1 MLVEM
6 LIIIAAFGA
15 SLGLTRLMI
24 AIAGRAGL
32 EAVPNARSS
41 HKRITPTGGG
51 VGFVVA
57 GIGAAAVLLGPV
69 LPVETAIVL
78 SAGAALA
85 LVGLWDDLKDSPA
98 LLRLAVQGLVSVLV
112 VGTSLNWSPVLV
124 LPGAGLVLA
133 AIAFINIYNFM
144 DGIDGL
150 AGGEA
155 VTVLLG
161 AAVLMAFGAGGGP
174 AEFWFALALAAA
186 VAGFLVFNRPP
197 ARIFMGDVGSTFL
210 GLMLVYLALRSSVAG
225 MMSLWQWLVLTA
237 AFWGDGLATLGRRAL
252 RGEAIW
258 RAHRQHAYQHLARR
272 FGHGRVSAG
281 YALVTIAVLLPI
293 AAVIGLVPSLAPLL
307 AFGTLALGLAIAS
320 ALGAGSAEE

>member
-1 MLVEM
+1 MLIEM
-6 LIIIAAFGA
+6 LIVIAAFGA
-15 SLGLTRLMI
+15 SLGLTRMMI

-41 HKRITPTGGG
+41 HRTVTPTGGG

-57 GIGAAAVLLGPV
+57 GIGAGALLLGPTR
-69 LPVETAIVL
+69 PVETAIAVG
-78 SAGAALA
+78 AGAMLA

-98 LLRLAVQGLVSVLV
+98 LLRLGVQGAVAVLV
-112 VGTSLNWSPVLV
+112 VGTSLGWSPALV
-124 LPGAGLVLA
+124 LSGVGLVLA
-133 AIAFINIYNFM
+133 AIGFINIYNFM

-161 AAVLMAFGAGGGP
+161 AALLMAFGAGGGT

-186 VAGFLVFNRPP
+186 VAGFLVFNRSP

-210 GLMLVYLALRSSVAG
+210 GLMLFYLALRSSAEG
-225 MMSLWQWLVLTA
+225 IMSLWQWLVLTA
-237 AFWGDGLATLGRRAL
+237 AFWCDGFATLGRRAL

-272 FGHGRVSAG
+272 FGHGRVSLG
-281 YALVTIAVLLPI
+281 YALVNIVGLLPI
-293 AAVIGLVPSLAPLL
+293 AAVIGLLPPLAPLL
-307 AFGTLALGLAIAS
+307 ALGTLALGLAIAA
-320 ALGAGSAEE
+320 ALGAGSAE